1 MKKLFAILLTIAFA
15 ATMWAG
21 ERTVVFQPGVDM
33 GASYVIKDGVK
44 IQMYGM
50 NNPSYYEQAPGGT
63 GGANTFTVV
72 TYNHLIK
79 SIEFTCIGEDT
90 EDYGPGLITSFTN
103 QTYKTGANMGTYT
116 YSGHDGKWSDGLT
129 QSITFYVETGRIVRF
144 GEIKVTY
151 FKDNGDIYDLVTDNA
166 ELVNGGKYV
175 IVSQYYGKAMS
186 ALGSLNEEGD
196 VTAYDKQ
203 AEDVEWL
210 NDDKTKVR
218 VNDET
223 QVITLQG
230 VGSQTGDVVPAQY
243 SIVDGALYLRN
254 TSNAIVNTANAY
266 TFYTSVTGNTK
277 YNALISSGTTQNG
290 NTYYMRYSNADQKFT
305 FLTWASTY
313 TRVYLYK
320 QAQNYN
326 VYTVVDPQD
335 AGTVTYTAGV
345 VEIEGQDKSQQFENV
360 AFTVEPKEGYT
371 LAEVTVMDDNGAPVD
386 FTPMRGTGY
395 TFVMPAANVTVTA
408 TFADAMTGVSQLDA
422 AKAVHS
428 VTYCDL
434 QGRMSRTPLVGV
446 NIVVTRY
453 TDGTTATTKAVF

>member
-1 MKKLFAILLTIAFA
+1 MKKLFAFILTVA
-15 ATMWAG
+15 AVATAWAG
-21 ERTVVFQPGVDM
+21 DKTVVFQPGIDM
-33 GASYVIKDGVK
+33 GASYVVKDGVK
-44 IQMYGM
+44 VQMYGM

-103 QTYKTGANMGTYT
+103 QTYKTGNNMGTYT

-151 FKDNGDIYDLVTDNA
+151 FKDNGDIYDLVTDNS
-166 ELVNGGKYV
+166 ELVTGGKYV
-175 IVSQYYGKAMS
+175 LVSKYYGKAMS
-186 ALGSLNEEGD
+186 SVGALYNGE

-210 NDDKTKVR
+210 NDEQTKVR
-218 VNDET
+218 VNDDT
-223 QVITLQG
+223 QVITLQD
-230 VGSQTGDVVPAQY
+230 VGSQTGSVVPAQY

-254 TSNAIVNTANAY
+254 TSNSIVNTANPY
-266 TFYTSVTGNTK
+266 TFYTSVTGNTN

-290 NTYYMRYSNADQKFT
+290 NTYYMRYVNDEQKFT
-305 FLTWASTY
+305 FQTWASTY

-320 QAQNYN
+320 QAQNYD
-326 VYTVVDPQD
+326 VTTVVDPQN

-345 VEIEGQDKSQQFENV
+345 VVMDGQDKSQQFETV
-360 AFTVEPKEGYT
+360 AFTVEPNEGYR
-371 LAEVTVMDDNGAPVD
+371 LHEVTVIDASGAPVEL
-386 FTPMRGTGY
+386 TPMRGTGY
-395 TFVMPAANVTVTA
+395 SFVMPASDVLVTA
-408 TFADAMTGVSQLDA
+408 SFVDAATGVATVDA
-422 AKAVHS
+422 ARTVQT
-428 VTYCDL
+428 VTYCDA
-434 QGRMSRTPLVGV
+434 QGRMSRTPMQGV
-446 NIVVTRY
+446 NIVITRY
-453 TDGTTATTKAVF
+453 TDGTVRTSKAIF

>member
-1 MKKLFAILLTIAFA
+1 MKKLFAFILTVA
-15 ATMWAG
+15 AVATAWAG
-21 ERTVVFQPGVDM
+21 DKTVVFQPGVDM
-33 GASYVIKDGVK
+33 GASYVVKDGVK
-44 IQMYGM
+44 VQMYGM

-103 QTYKTGANMGTYT
+103 QTYKTGNNMGTYT

-151 FKDNGDIYDLVTDNA
+151 FKDNGDIYDLVTDNS
-166 ELVNGGKYV
+166 ELVTGGKYV
-175 IVSQYYGKAMS
+175 LVSKYYGKAMS
-186 ALGSLNEEGD
+186 SVGALYNGE

-210 NDDKTKVR
+210 NDEQTKVR
-218 VNDET
+218 VNDDT
-223 QVITLQG
+223 QVITLQD
-230 VGSQTGDVVPAQY
+230 VGSQTGSVVPAQY

-254 TSNAIVNTANAY
+254 TSNSIVNTANPY
-266 TFYTSVTGNTK
+266 TFYTSVTGNTN

-290 NTYYMRYSNADQKFT
+290 NTYYMRYVNDEQKFT
-305 FLTWASTY
+305 FQTWASTY

-320 QAQNYN
+320 QAQNYD
-326 VYTVVDPQD
+326 VTTVVDPQD

-345 VEIEGQDKSQQFENV
+345 VVMDGQDKSQQYETV
-360 AFTVEPKEGYT
+360 AFTVEPNEGYR
-371 LAEVTVMDDNGAPVD
+371 LHEVTVIDASGAPVELI
-386 FTPMRGTGY
+386 PMRGTGY
-395 TFVMPAANVTVTA
+395 SFVMPASDVLVTA
-408 TFADAMTGVSQLDA
+408 SFVDAATGVATVDA
-422 AKAVHS
+422 ARTVQT
-428 VTYCDL
+428 VTYCDA
-434 QGRMSRTPLVGV
+434 QGRMSRTPMQGV
-446 NIVVTRY
+446 NIVITRY
-453 TDGTTATTKAVF
+453 TDGTVRTSKALF